1 MLSAQSLSRDL
12 PYLNLYGTGI
22 PPSSQK
28 TRRTM
33 IHSLSIPTP
42 QIFRSM
48 GAFIVLFAMMI
59 APTQASGIFPFP
71 NGGKADMSIELRDK
85 VTTRKADAGD
95 YFDARL
101 AADLVHRGQIIA
113 KAGTPVRGEV
123 IFTQSGQRKYQ
134 KRRAE
139 MTLVLT
145 DMKVN
150 GVWVPLET
158 KELTLKG
165 RHKTGAVKVAGGV
178 ALGTWL
184 GGIKGAAKGGLL
196 GLGYAALTPDK
207 HIVLRKGTQLDFRVK
222 KVSQLRREAKRT
234 YDD

>member
-1 MLSAQSLSRDL
+1 MN
-12 PYLNLYGTGI
+12 P
-22 PPSSQK
+22 
-28 TRRTM
+28 
-33 IHSLSIPTP
+33 SLSIPTP
-42 QIFRSM
+42 RSLRRISSM
-48 GAFIVLFAMMI
+48 LVMALVALLSM
-59 APTQASGIFPFP
+59 PVKASGLFPL
-71 NGGKADMSIELRDK
+71 GGKADLSIELRDK

-101 AADLVHRGQIIA
+101 ASDLVHRGQIIA

-139 MTLVLT
+139 MTLILT

-184 GGIKGAAKGGLL
+184 GGLRGAAKGGLL

-222 KVSQLRREAKRT
+222 KVSQLRREARKT